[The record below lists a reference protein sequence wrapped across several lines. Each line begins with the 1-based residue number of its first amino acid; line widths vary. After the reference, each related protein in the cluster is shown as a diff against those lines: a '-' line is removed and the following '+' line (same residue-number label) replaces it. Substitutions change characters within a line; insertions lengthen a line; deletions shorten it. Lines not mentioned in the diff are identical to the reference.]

1 MINVF
6 LGPMDQSKSGHCMVR
21 LTFCWCSRDQKI
33 CATRIQIRSQT
44 WNGAVIHL
52 PIGEL
57 FAFIISDKFL
67 KTKKKQQ
74 ASKMPVMLVRG
85 VGDCLSWK
93 QVVRSLC
100 HHAASSKD
108 ATLPVTVESPQ
119 GKDAQNCSP
128 IGRTRPLMAWR
139 KLQGLRR
146 LDTSDMFL
154 IRITS

>member
-1 MINVF
+1 MFSLDPCNIWSLHGKAYFLLVF
-6 LGPMDQSKSGHCMVR
+6 SGP
-21 LTFCWCSRDQKI
+21 KI
-33 CATRIQIRSQT
+33 CATKIQIRSQT

-52 PIGEL
+52 KKIGEL
-57 FAFIISDKFL
+57 FAFLISDKFL

-128 IGRTRPLMAWR
+128 IGRTRPLMAWSF
-139 KLQGLRR
+139 KGGG
-146 LDTSDMFL
+146 DTSDMFL
-154 IRITS
+154 VGITS